1 MQETIHEKFELTGE
15 YITLCNLLKVCG
27 VADTGGVAK
36 LMIIDGDVEV
46 DSQMELRKGCKIR
59 AGQRVS
65 GYGFTIDV
73 VQSGAAKIATNII
86 GVI

>member
-1 MQETIHEKFELTGE
+1 
-15 YITLCNLLKVCG
+15 LKVCG

-46 DSQMELRKGCKIR
+46 DGLVELRKGCKIR

-65 GYGFTIDV
+65 GYGFVIDV
-73 VQSGAAKIATNII
+73 M
-86 GVI
+86 

>member
-1 MQETIHEKFELTGE
+1 MLTKIMQENFQENFELTGE

-46 DSQMELRKGCKIR
+46 DGQIELRKGCKIR
-59 AGQRVS
+59 AGQIVS
-65 GYGFTIDV
+65 GYGFTIRV
-73 VQSGAAKIATNII
+73 IATRHFSD
-86 GVI
+86 